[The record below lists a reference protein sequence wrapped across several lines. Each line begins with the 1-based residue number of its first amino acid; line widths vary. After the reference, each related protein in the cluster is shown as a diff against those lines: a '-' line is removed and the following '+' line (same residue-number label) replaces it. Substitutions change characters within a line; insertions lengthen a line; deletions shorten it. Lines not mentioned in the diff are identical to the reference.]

1 MTQTTIS
8 AGDIMATRLVTFSPD
23 MDVHEAI
30 GLLLRHRISGGP
42 VVDADRRLIGT
53 FSEKGAM
60 RVLVDIGAD
69 VMPHSRVEHFLDAAM
84 RPIDRD
90 TDLLT
95 MAHVFHETTFRRL
108 PVTDEA
114 GRVIGQV
121 SRRDVLR
128 AVHDSYETA
137 PDRQTALLYLSS
149 LVEREENPLP
159 R

>member
-1 MTQTTIS
+1 MTKS
-8 AGDIMATRLVTFSPD
+8 LAAGDIMTTRLVTFSPD

-42 VVDADRRLIGT
+42 VVDADRRLLGT

-60 RVLVDIGAD
+60 RVLVDVGSD
-69 VMPHSRVEHFLDAAM
+69 VMPHSRVEHFLDSAE
-84 RPIDRD
+84 RPISAD

-95 MAHVFHETTFRRL
+95 MAHIFHETTFSRL
-108 PVTDEA
+108 PVVDDE

-128 AVHDSYETA
+128 AVNDSYETA
-137 PDRQTALLYLSS
+137 PDRQTGLLYLSS
-149 LVEREENPLP
+149 LLER
-159 R
+159 